1 MEKSLK
7 NIVRK
12 ILLITI
18 WVVYLVMC
26 HFVMRMYTADTYF
39 KKSQN
44 LIGTGEKK
52 LVLKDATKAIS
63 LNPYEPNYYRGRA
76 KILIVRYL
84 PYSDKTSELKL
95 QILADLKKAYTLNPT
110 NLVTI
115 RNSIPLY
122 YFLAVKDLSLTSGP
136 QNLDE
141 EFVNY
146 TKDFFATTKDT
157 YWNDAGVIASLA
169 KYEKKLGLDTEYE
182 KSVERIRILRPDL
195 LEWNESFR

>member
-1 MEKSLK
+1 
-7 NIVRK
+7 
-12 ILLITI
+12 
-18 WVVYLVMC
+18 
-26 HFVMRMYTADTYF
+26 MRMYSADTYF
-39 KKSQN
+39 KKSQT
-44 LIGTGEKK
+44 LIGTGEEK

-76 KILIVRYL
+76 KVLIVRSL
-84 PYSDKTSELKL
+84 PYSNKNSELKL

-136 QNLDE
+136 KNLDE

-146 TKDFFATTKDT
+146 TKDFFAITKDA

-182 KSVERIRILRPDL
+182 KSVERIKILRPDL
-195 LEWNESFR
+195 LEWHESFR